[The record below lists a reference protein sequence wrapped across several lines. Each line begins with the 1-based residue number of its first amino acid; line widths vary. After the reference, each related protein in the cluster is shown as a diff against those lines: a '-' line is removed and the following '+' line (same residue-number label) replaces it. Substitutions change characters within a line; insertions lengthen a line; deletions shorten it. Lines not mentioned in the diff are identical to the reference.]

1 MSLHLKPGQLTLA
14 DLRQA
19 YLAPVRL
26 SLDPSA
32 DAPIAASVACV
43 ENIIAEGRTAYGIN
57 TGFGLLA
64 STRISP
70 ADLEKLQRSIVL
82 SHAAGVGE
90 ALDDA
95 MVRLVMLL
103 KVNSLARGFSG
114 IRRKVIDALIALINA
129 EVYPHIPL
137 KGSVGASGDL
147 APLAHMSLVLIG
159 ESRARHRGEWL
170 PAAEALAVAGL
181 EPLTLAAKEGLALLN
196 GTQVSTAYALRGLFE
211 AEDLFAAATVCGGL
225 SVEAMLGSRAPFD
238 ARIHAAR
245 GQRGQIDV
253 AAAYR
258 DLLTASSEV
267 ARSHEKCDKVQDPYS
282 LRCQPQV
289 MGACLTQMRQ
299 AAEVLEIEANA
310 VSDNPLVFAAEG
322 DVISGGNFHAEPVA
336 MAADNLALAL
346 AEIGSLSERRISLMM
361 DMHMSQLPPFLVAN
375 GGVNSGFMIAQV
387 TAAALASDNKAL
399 AHPASVDSLPTS
411 ANQEDHVS
419 MAPNAGKRLWAMAEN
434 VRGILAVEWLGA
446 CQGLD
451 FREGLKSSPKL
462 EQARRLLRDK
472 VPYYQEDRRG
482 RLDPQAVEDL
492 HEGTAVAADL
502 LPGEDRHQH
511 EQGQHVEQ
519 QDAQRHRIDRPRDH
533 PLRVL
538 RLAGGDADD
547 LDAAEG
553 EYHHRQ
559 RGDQPG
565 PAVGQEA
572 AVLPQV
578 VHAGGGRRRAAQAE
592 AEEHDAEPGE
602 NHRDDGADLD
612 QRQPELQLAEDL
624 DMTEVQPADEQHD
637 GAR

>member
-1 MSLHLKPGQLTLA
+1 MELLIQPGKLTLA

-19 YLAPVRL
+19 YLNPIKVK
-26 SLDPSA
+26 LDESA
-32 DAPIAASVACV
+32 SSAINASVACV
-43 ENIIAEGRTAYGIN
+43 EQIVNEGRTAYGIN

-64 STRISP
+64 STKIAP
-70 ADLEKLQRSIVL
+70 EDLEKLQRSLVL

-95 MVRLVMLL
+95 MVRLIILL
-103 KVNSLARGFSG
+103 KANSLARGFSG
-114 IRRKVIDALIALINA
+114 IRRKVIVALLALINA

-147 APLAHMSLVLIG
+147 APLAHMSLVLLG
-159 ESRARHRGEWL
+159 ESKARYKGEWL
-170 PAAEALAVAGL
+170 PAVEALKIAGL
-181 EPLTLAAKEGLALLN
+181 EPISLAAKEGLALLN

-238 ARIHAAR
+238 ARIHEVR

-258 DLLTASSEV
+258 DLLTDSSEIS
-267 ARSHEKCDKVQDPYS
+267 RSHEECGKVQDPYS

-289 MGACLTQMRQ
+289 MGACLTQIRQ

-310 VSDNPLVFAAEG
+310 VSDNPLVFAEQG

-336 MAADNLALAL
+336 MAADNLALAI
-346 AEIGSLSERRISLMM
+346 AEIGSLSERRISMMM
-361 DMHMSQLPPFLVAN
+361 DRHMSQLPPFLVAN

-419 MAPNAGKRLWAMAEN
+419 MAPNAGKRLWYMADN

-462 EQARRLLRDK
+462 EQARKILRDQ
-472 VPYYQEDRRG
+472 VPYYSEDRFFAP
-482 RLDPQAVEDL
+482 DIEQASEL
-492 HEGTAVAADL
+492 LASGCLNELLIPKL
-502 LPGEDRHQH
+502 LPS
-511 EQGQHVEQ
+511 
-519 QDAQRHRIDRPRDH
+519 
-533 PLRVL
+533 LS
-538 RLAGGDADD
+538 
-547 LDAAEG
+547 
-553 EYHHRQ
+553 
-559 RGDQPG
+559 
-565 PAVGQEA
+565 
-572 AVLPQV
+572 
-578 VHAGGGRRRAAQAE
+578 
-592 AEEHDAEPGE
+592 
-602 NHRDDGADLD
+602 
-612 QRQPELQLAEDL
+612 
-624 DMTEVQPADEQHD
+624 EV
-637 GAR
+637 